1 MFPICFRS
9 FYLAL
14 VPNFNVNVKIF
25 LFLSAAMLV
34 AGCNAQAVSESE
46 VAYPQVYRT
55 LSENH
60 EKNASSGSEE
70 QDISRQKFADFTQA
84 HADLKAPDMAQ
95 RIEAAYAEELYFND
109 TLKTFTSRDSLV
121 DYLKQ
126 TAERVDYNR
135 VQIQDIIQSGDDYY
149 VRWTM
154 QTGFTLI
161 GRSVKTE
168 SIGMSHIRLD
178 DQGRINFH
186 QDFWDNT
193 EGFFR
198 HLPVV
203 GYFIGKTKQRL

>member
-1 MFPICFRS
+1 MPFLFCRS
-9 FYLAL
+9 FHLTL
-14 VPNFNVNVKIF
+14 VPGFNINVKIF
-25 LFLSAAMLV
+25 LFLTSVLLV
-34 AGCNAQAVSESE
+34 TGCSAQAVSESE
-46 VAYPQVYRT
+46 SAYPLVYRT

-60 EKNASSGSEE
+60 EKVGSDGAEK
-70 QDISRQKFADFTQA
+70 QNDSRQKFADFIKA

-109 TLKTFTSRDSLV
+109 TLKTLTSRDSLV
-121 DYLKQ
+121 DYLTE

-135 VQIQDIIQSGDDYY
+135 VQIQEIVNSGDNYY

-154 QTGFTLI
+154 QTGFTVFGKSI
-161 GRSVKTE
+161 ETD
-168 SIGMSHIRLD
+168 SIGMTHIRLD
-178 DQGRINFH
+178 DQGKINFH

>member
-1 MFPICFRS
+1 MSSICVRVFRLAS
-9 FYLAL
+9 FSR
-14 VPNFNVNVKIF
+14 VNISVRTL
-25 LFLSAAMLV
+25 LFLTAALLV
-34 AGCNAQAVSESE
+34 TGCSAQAVSESE
-46 VAYPQVYRT
+46 GTYPQVYRT

-60 EKNASSGSEE
+60 EKSASSGAEK
-70 QDISRQKFADFTQA
+70 QDLSRQTFADFIQA

-95 RIEAAYAEELYFND
+95 RIEAAYSESLYFND
-109 TLKTFTSRDSLV
+109 TLKTLTSRDSLV

-135 VQIQDIIQSGDDYY
+135 VQIQEIIQSGDNYY

-154 QTGFTLI
+154 QTGFTVF
-161 GRSVKTE
+161 GRSVETD

-178 DQGRINFH
+178 DQGKINFH

-193 EGFFR
+193 EGLFR

-203 GYFIGKTKQRL
+203 GYLIGKTKQRL

>member
-9 FYLAL
+9 FCLAL

-25 LFLSAAMLV
+25 LFLSAATLV
-34 AGCNAQAVSESE
+34 AGCNAKAVSESE
-46 VAYPQVYRT
+46 GAYPQVYRT

-70 QDISRQKFADFTQA
+70 QDISRQKFADFIQA

-161 GRSVKTE
+161 GRSVETE